1 MVIFYIL
8 GFMRV
13 YPTIQTQSNS
23 IHVENFING
32 AKKVWD
38 AWTGPKIK
46 VNNSQD
52 SFSNCKKGPMWVNAN
67 NP

>member
-13 YPTIQTQSNS
+13 YPTIAPQSES
-23 IHVENFING
+23 IHVEIFIDA
-32 AKKVWD
+32 AKKIWD

-46 VNNSQD
+46 VNNTQD
-52 SFSNCKKGPMWVNAN
+52 SFSNCKKGPMWMNAN